1 MACRCC
7 AASALQSLRGMLTIC
22 LFPTQLFVQTIKQRH
37 RFKAL
42 CYVLLGISLSDM
54 LNTVM
59 LASFEITSQSLHFIL
74 SHFIY
79 LNISEKKI
87 DSCPKKMGVK

>member
-42 CYVLLGISLSDM
+42 CYVLLGISLSDV
-54 LNTVM
+54 LNNVM
-59 LASFEITSQSLHFIL
+59 LASFEITSQSLHFIKFYTKLTNANFIL
-74 SHFIY
+74 SCHILFI
-79 LNISEKKI
+79 
-87 DSCPKKMGVK
+87 

>member
-42 CYVLLGISLSDM
+42 CYVLLGISLSDV
-54 LNTVM
+54 LNNVM
-59 LASFEITSQSLHFIL
+59 LASFEITSQSLHFIEFYTKLTNANFIL
-74 SHFIY
+74 SYHILFI
-79 LNISEKKI
+79 
-87 DSCPKKMGVK
+87 